1 MILGKVEFSE
11 VDGRLVEANKPR
23 LPQMEAVMM
32 FKFISASLW
41 GCLGSVYT
49 SLIHCHYYYFNFGTD
64 LYFKFSKCYLL
75 G

>member
-41 GCLGSVYT
+41 GCLGPVYSPFIHLYCNPM
-49 SLIHCHYYYFNFGTD
+49 SL
-64 LYFKFSKCYLL
+64 LL
-75 G
+75 L